1 MGNSDS
7 KCNKQKGFSIQAIES
22 ILEES
27 TDRLRILTDEV
38 IDLENKIMNETNPKV
53 KSILI
58 KQNDLLFKN
67 YTVVIHTMGLMTQTL
82 VNYRKREMKMLL
94 KNNES
99 INRKLNDCVQVVLE
113 DNPYF

>member
-7 KCNKQKGFSIQAIES
+7 KCNNQKEFSIQAIET

-27 TDRLRILTDEV
+27 TNRLCILTNEA
-38 IDLENKIMNETNPKV
+38 IDLENKITNETNPIV
-53 KSILI
+53 KALLI
-58 KQNDLLFKN
+58 KQNDILFKN
-67 YTVVIHTMGLMTQTL
+67 YCIVVNTTGLMTQTL

-99 INRKLNDCVQVVLE
+99 INRKLNDCVQVVIE

>member
-7 KCNKQKGFSIQAIES
+7 KCNNQKEFSVQAIES

-27 TDRLRILTDEV
+27 TNRLFTLTNEL
-38 IDLENKIMNETNPKV
+38 IDIENKITNETNPKV
-53 KSILI
+53 KALLI
-58 KQNDLLFKN
+58 QQNDLLFKN

-94 KNNES
+94 NNNES
-99 INRKLNDCVQVVLE
+99 MNRKLNDCVQVVI
-113 DNPYF
+113 DPNPYF